1 MRTDIRRIYIGLM
14 TLAMAVAA
22 AGAPFKWGV

>member
-1 MRTDIRRIYIGLM
+1 MRRHTTRAYVALM